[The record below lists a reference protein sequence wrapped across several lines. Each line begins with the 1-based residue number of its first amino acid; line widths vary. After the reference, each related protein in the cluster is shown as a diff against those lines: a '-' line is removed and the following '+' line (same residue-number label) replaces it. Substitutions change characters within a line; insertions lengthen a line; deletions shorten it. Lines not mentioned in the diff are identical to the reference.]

1 MFPVGSDNL
10 YRSKLL
16 HDQFAHFCVG
26 CIMCLPCSLDVVLL
40 ARDFRGC
47 VDWPDC
53 PPADLE
59 S

>member
-16 HDQFAHFCVG
+16 HDQV
-26 CIMCLPCSLDVVLL
+26 MCLPCSLDVVLL
-40 ARDFRGC
+40 ARDFNGC
-47 VDWPDC
+47 VDWPDWA
-53 PPADLE
+53 PADLE